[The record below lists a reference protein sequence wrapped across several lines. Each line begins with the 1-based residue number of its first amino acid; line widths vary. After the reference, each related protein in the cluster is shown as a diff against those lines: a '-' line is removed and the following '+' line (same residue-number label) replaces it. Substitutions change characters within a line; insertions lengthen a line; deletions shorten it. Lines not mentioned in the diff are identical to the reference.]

1 MTTMRCLKSLALAT
15 LCLLAGCDY
24 LGNSSQRSAPVA
36 VVGGGGAVIHLDKY
50 FYDGIEFQFHEGS
63 GKFDLVRLTPSSTGN
78 GPFIHLTDGTIVDV
92 SSYTEEEHLPFVMAS
107 EDAEEHDMFDPTP
120 IDRQLWERG
129 ECKFTDGKL
138 ISTEFDLHRV
148 GLLRGPVISLT
159 VNGGQ
164 LRLSETMK
172 FTEVKV
178 AFGRPD
184 RIVPYGSEASPSP
197 TRR

>member
-1 MTTMRCLKSLALAT
+1 MRCLKSLALAT

-92 SSYTEEEHLPFVMAS
+92 STYTEEEHLPLLEAS
-107 EDAEEHDMFDPTP
+107 KNDPDKRNSPVVRRRREHGD
-120 IDRQLWERG
+120 
-129 ECKFTDGKL
+129 CKFDDGKL
-138 ISTEFDLHRV
+138 TSTEFDLNLA
-148 GLLRGPVISLT
+148 GLIRGLPISLT
-159 VNGGQ
+159 ASGNK
-164 LRLSETMK
+164 LCFSNDLEYP
-172 FTEVKV
+172 EVKA
-178 AFGRPD
+178 AFGEPD
-184 RIVPYGSEASPSP
+184 RIVPYGSEAPPSP